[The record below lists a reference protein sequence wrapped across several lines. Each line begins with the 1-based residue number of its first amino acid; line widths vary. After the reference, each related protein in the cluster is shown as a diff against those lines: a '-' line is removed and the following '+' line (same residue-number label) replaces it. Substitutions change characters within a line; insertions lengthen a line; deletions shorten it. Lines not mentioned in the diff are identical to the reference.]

1 VLVDVLS
8 LTYTYAV
15 HPLTFSHSRLSAA
28 CIVLLGAASSLGC
41 ASGVQVEPVT
51 VKAAPPGRVVAL
63 VSVSDHGGAP
73 EDLSPDNFEVREED
87 VTLDPSRIELRVQPF
102 GQLAGHEAVV
112 LVDGSHAFTD
122 AERAPLGA
130 ALSQLVDRLRF
141 HQGVT
146 LLAFDGSAELRFI
159 ARYAR
164 SELAP
169 PLGKDPGIERLLA
182 YKPRDNSSSLYSAIV
197 AGRKA
202 LDARLGKPPGIAPLG
217 SLVIVARGPDLA
229 GRADEERA
237 REALAGQR
245 SFLLKVGTW
254 SKDTSLD
261 WVGDDGTRA
270 AASLGTLGTPVDE
283 LARLVDE
290 VFLRRYLVS
299 YCSPARAG
307 KRTVE
312 WVVKLRDDA
321 GNTRQARAESEVD
334 ATGFN
339 ASCRATSLS
348 TSSL

>member
-1 VLVDVLS
+1 MDS
-8 LTYTYAV
+8 SG
-15 HPLTFSHSRLSAA
+15 FSRALRSTA
-28 CIVLLGAASSLGC
+28 CGLVLLAGAGSWGC
-41 ASGVQVEPVT
+41 ASSVQVVPVS
-51 VKAAPPGRVVAL
+51 VKATPPGRVVAL
-63 VSVSDHGGAP
+63 VSVSDRGAAP
-73 EDLSPDNFEVREED
+73 DDLTPDNFEVREED

-102 GQLAGHEAVV
+102 GKLAGHEAVV

-122 AERAPLGA
+122 AERGPLGA

-141 HQGVT
+141 HQAVT
-146 LLAFDGSAELRFI
+146 VLAFDGSAELRFI
-159 ARYAR
+159 ARYPR
-164 SELAP
+164 SEIAP

-202 LDARLGKPPGIAPLG
+202 LDARLGKDAGIAPLG

-229 GRADEERA
+229 GRADEARA
-237 REALAGQR
+237 RAALEGQR

-254 SKDTSLD
+254 SKDTSLN

-290 VFLRRYLVS
+290 VFLRSYLVS

-312 WVVKLRDDA
+312 WVVKLHDDSGA
-321 GNTRQARAESEVD
+321 TRQARADSEFD

-339 ASCRATSLS
+339 ASCRATSGS
-348 TSSL
+348 TSAL

>member
-1 VLVDVLS
+1 M
-8 LTYTYAV
+8 TYTCVMSLLTSPRPPRSSACLLAV
-15 HPLTFSHSRLSAA
+15 LLAWLSAF
-28 CIVLLGAASSLGC
+28 GC
-41 ASGVQVEPVT
+41 ASGVHVEPVS

-63 VSVSDHGGAP
+63 VSVSDRGSAP
-73 EDLSPDNFEVREED
+73 EDLSPDNFEVREGD
-87 VTLDPSRIELRVQPF
+87 VALDPTSIQLRVQPF

-112 LVDGSHAFTD
+112 LVDGSRAFAD

-130 ALSQLVDRLRF
+130 ALSRLVDRLRF
-141 HQGVT
+141 HQSVT

-159 ARYAR
+159 ARYPRNQMA
-164 SELAP
+164 A
-169 PLGKDPGIERLLA
+169 PLGKDAGIERLLA
-182 YKPRDNSSSLYSAIV
+182 YRPRDNSSSLYSAIV
-197 AGRKA
+197 SGRKA
-202 LDARLGKPPGIAPLG
+202 LDARLAKDGPVAPLG

-229 GRADEERA
+229 GRADEAAA
-237 REALAGQR
+237 RSALEGQR

-261 WVGDDGTRA
+261 WVGDDGTRS

-290 VFLRRYLVS
+290 EFLRRYLVS

-312 WVVKLRDDA
+312 WVVQLRDED
-321 GNTRQARAESEVD
+321 GTTRKARAESELD

-339 ASCRATSLS
+339 ASCRASPGPGSAL
-348 TSSL
+348 